1 MTAVAVCLRVVRP
14 CMAVVADD
22 DNQALVSV
30 TLCVAELQMTE
41 FLSCQLFR
49 NTRGSLT
56 KRVCFKL
63 CRLSRGA
70 DASISAFSR
79 PSWLRRYKVHSCCGH
94 SCTNATHYMSNC

>member
-1 MTAVAVCLRVVRP
+1 MTAVAVGLRVVRP

-30 TLCVAELQMTE
+30 MLFVADLRMTE

-49 NTRGSLT
+49 NTRCALT
-56 KRVCFKL
+56 KTRLLKL

-79 PSWLRRYKVHSCCGH
+79 PSWFRRYKVHSCCGH